1 MSRFHDITKL
11 VGIKRLPEYKLD
23 PGSSILI
30 QLSAISMFKPVGVY
44 IRTRLSW
51 FYDIHEPVGTV
62 VGDFKPVG
70 MMMVAQHDYI
80 SSSSDAA
87 VI

>member
-1 MSRFHDITKL
+1 
-11 VGIKRLPEYKLD
+11 
-23 PGSSILI
+23 
-30 QLSAISMFKPVGVY
+30 MFKPVGVY
-44 IRTRLSW
+44 SGARLSW
-51 FYDIHEPVGTV
+51 FYDKHEPVGTV